1 MLRVR
6 PITAAD
12 GDLLKTIAA
21 ESGTGFTSLPN
32 DENLLERKIEQS
44 ISHLARDAGAP
55 SSVTYLFVLEETDSG
70 EVLGTCGITSAVGL
84 DAPWYHY
91 HIGTIVHAS
100 HQLGVYNEFRTL
112 YLCNDY
118 TGSSELCSLY
128 LRPAY
133 RGSGGGGLLSRARFL
148 FMAEHRQ
155 RFADRLI
162 AEMRGFTDQHDSN
175 PFWEGLG
182 QHFFSMHYQQ
192 ADFLT
197 GSGNKVV
204 IAELMPKH
212 PIYIHLLPPE
222 AQAIIGRVHPNTEPA
237 CRLLKAQG
245 FRFENYVD
253 IFDAGPTLA
262 ARPDEV
268 DAIRRSR
275 RVEVVVNSAPA
286 PEEARTYLV
295 SNTGC
300 TGFRCV
306 QAPLQPTLNRVRL
319 TPALAAA
326 LEVETGAQ
334 VRLVSL
340 PRPGESRS
348 I

>member
-6 PITAAD
+6 PITLAD
-12 GDLLKTIAA
+12 CDLLKAIAV
-21 ESGTGFTSLPN
+21 ESGTGFTSLPD
-32 DENLLERKIEQS
+32 DECLLEHKVKQS
-44 ISHLARDAGAP
+44 VTHLAHKAEGP
-55 SSVTYLFVLEETDSG
+55 SSVTYLFVLEETKNG

-84 DAPWYHY
+84 DEPWYHY
-91 HIGTIVHAS
+91 HVGTIVHAS
-100 HQLGVYNEFRTL
+100 HQLGIYNEFRTL

-133 RGSGGGGLLSRARFL
+133 RGCGGGGLLSRARFL

-155 RFADRLI
+155 RFADRII

-204 IAELMPKH
+204 IAELMPRH
-212 PIYIHLLPPE
+212 PIYIHLLPAE
-222 AQAIIGRVHPNTEPA
+222 AQAVIGRVHPNTEPA
-237 CRLLKAQG
+237 CRLLKTQG
-245 FRFENYVD
+245 FRYEHYVD

-275 RVEVVVNSAPA
+275 RVDVVVDAAPV

-300 TGFRCV
+300 ADFRCL
-306 QAPLQPTLNRVRL
+306 QAPLQPTLNKVRL
-319 TPALAAA
+319 TPELADALT
-326 LEVETGAQ
+326 VKTGDP
-334 VRLVSL
+334 VRLVGL
-340 PRPGESRS
+340 PTAARS
-348 I
+348 

>member
-6 PITAAD
+6 PITPSD
-12 GDLLKTIAA
+12 SDLLKMIAI

-32 DENLLERKIEQS
+32 DEALLENKIEQS
-44 ISHLARDAGAP
+44 ISHLAQAATGP

-84 DAPWYHY
+84 DSPWYHY

-100 HQLGVYNEFRTL
+100 HQLGIYNEFRTL

-155 RFADRLI
+155 RFADRII

-222 AQAIIGRVHPNTEPA
+222 AQAIIGQVHPNTEPA
-237 CRLLKAQG
+237 CRLLRAQG

-262 ARPDEV
+262 AHPDEV

-275 RVEVVVNSAPA
+275 RAEVVIDSTPA
-286 PEEARTYLV
+286 PDTSRLYLV
-295 SNTGC
+295 SNTGSHD
-300 TGFRCV
+300 FRCI
-306 QAPLQPTLNRVRL
+306 QTRLQPTLQRVRL
-319 TPALAAA
+319 TPDQAAA
-326 LEVETGAQ
+326 LEVGSGDA

-340 PRPGESRS
+340 PTATRL
-348 I
+348 

>member
-12 GDLLKTIAA
+12 GDLLKTIAV
-21 ESGTGFTSLPN
+21 ESGTGFTSLPD
-32 DENLLERKIEQS
+32 DEALLEHKIEQS
-44 ISHLARDAGAP
+44 VSHLAREVDTP
-55 SSVTYLFVLEETDSG
+55 SPVTYLFVLEESDTG

-100 HQLGVYNEFRTL
+100 HQLGIYNEFRTL

-128 LRPAY
+128 LRPAF

-148 FMAEHRQ
+148 FMAEHRR
-155 RFADRLI
+155 RFADRII

-222 AQAIIGRVHPNTEPA
+222 AQAIIGQVHPNTEPA
-237 CRLLKAQG
+237 CRLLSAQG

-268 DAIRRSR
+268 DAIHRSR
-275 RVEVVVNSAPA
+275 RVEAVIDTTPVA
-286 PEEARTYLV
+286 EDARLYLV

-300 TGFRCV
+300 SGFRCV
-306 QAPLQPTLNRVRL
+306 QARLQPTLNRVRL

-326 LEVETGAQ
+326 LEVDNGDP

-340 PRPGESRS
+340 PTAAGS
-348 I
+348 

>member
-12 GDLLKTIAA
+12 AGVLRTIAA
-21 ESGTGFTSLPN
+21 ESGPGFTSLPAN
-32 DENLLERKIEQS
+32 AELLARKIAQS
-44 ISHLARDAGAP
+44 SEHLARDDSLP
-55 SSVTYLFVLEETDSG
+55 LPVTYLFVLEDSDSG
-70 EVLGTCGITSAVGL
+70 EVLGTSGITAAVGL
-84 DAPWYHY
+84 DVPWYHY

-100 HQLGVYNEFRTL
+100 HQLGIRNEFRTL

-128 LRPAY
+128 LRPAC

-148 FMAEHRQ
+148 FMAEHRR
-155 RFADRLI
+155 RFADRII

-212 PIYIHLLPPE
+212 PIYIHLLPPD
-222 AQAIIGRVHPNTEPA
+222 AQAVIGQVHPGTEPA
-237 CRLLKAQG
+237 CRLLRAQG

-275 RVEVVVNSAPA
+275 RVEVVIDPA
-286 PEEARTYLV
+286 PVPADARQHLIA
-295 SNTGC
+295 NTRSL
-300 TGFRCV
+300 GFRCV
-306 QAPLQPTLNRVRL
+306 QAALQPTLTRVRL
-319 TPALAAA
+319 TPDLAAA
-326 LEVETGAQ
+326 LEVEAGDP

-340 PRPGESRS
+340 PPTGGPH
-348 I
+348 

>member
-6 PITAAD
+6 PLTAAD
-12 GDLLKTIAA
+12 GALLKAIAA
-21 ESGTGFTSLPN
+21 ESGTGFTSLP
-32 DENLLERKIEQS
+32 DDDALLERKIEQS
-44 ISHLARDAGAP
+44 IHALHRPAEGP
-55 SSVTYLFVLEETDSG
+55 SPVTYLFVLENSDTG
-70 EVLGTCGITSAVGL
+70 EVLGTAGITSAVGL

-100 HQLGVYNEFRTL
+100 HQLGIHNEFRTL

-128 LRPAY
+128 LRPAH
-133 RGSGGGGLLSRARFL
+133 RGGGGGGLLSRARFL

-155 RFADRLI
+155 RFADRII

-182 QHFFSMHYQQ
+182 QHFFAMQYRQ

-222 AQAIIGRVHPNTEPA
+222 AQAVIGQVHPNTEPA
-237 CRLLKAQG
+237 RRLLQAQG

-262 ARPDEV
+262 ARPEEV

-275 RVEVVVNSAPA
+275 RVEVVIDPTPA
-286 PEEARTYLV
+286 PEDVRPCLI

-300 TGFRCV
+300 SDFRCI
-306 QAPLQPTLNRVRL
+306 QARVQPTLNRVRL
-319 TPALAAA
+319 TPALAEA
-326 LEVETGAQ
+326 LAVTAGDP

-340 PRPGESRS
+340 PTAAGS
-348 I
+348 